1 MGSAM
6 GYGVV
11 MAVKAISDIALTPII
26 NEGQIQWL
34 IPVLIGL
41 LFYAKFIPGLD
52 WVPRYPTALLVGLGS
67 ALSMR
72 VVVRSRFISQITSTF
87 VHPFSPPYQ
96 GNPPLPINNIVII
109 IIVIVTLLYFIF
121 SGGEMVQKSV
131 FMANIRKLAIY
142 FMLFAFGAG
151 FANTVVTRLALW
163 VGRTRF
169 LIQPTSRP
177 ILPFVLLI
185 MFVVLVWDD
194 IKKYIGR

>member
-11 MAVKAISDIALTPII
+11 MAVKAISDIALGPIV
-26 NEGQIQWL
+26 NAGQIQWI

-52 WVPRYPTALLVGLGS
+52 WVPRYPTALLVGIGS

-72 VVVRSRFISQITSTF
+72 VVVRSRFINQITSTF
-87 VHPFSPPYQ
+87 INPFSPPYQ
-96 GNPPLPINNIVII
+96 GNPPLAINNIVILV
-109 IIVIVTLLYFIF
+109 IVIVTLMYFIF
-121 SGGEMVQKSV
+121 SGGERVQRSA
-131 FMANIRKLAIY
+131 FMANMRQLAIY

-151 FANTVVTRLALW
+151 FANTVATRLALW

-169 LIQPTSRP
+169 LIEPTSRP
-177 ILPFVLLI
+177 ILPIVLIIVFVA
-185 MFVVLVWDD
+185 VTWDD